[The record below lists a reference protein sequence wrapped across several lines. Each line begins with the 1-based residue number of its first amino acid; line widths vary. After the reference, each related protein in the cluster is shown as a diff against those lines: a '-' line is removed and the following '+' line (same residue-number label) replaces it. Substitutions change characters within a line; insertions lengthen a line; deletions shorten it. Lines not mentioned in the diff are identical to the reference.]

1 MGVLWRSDIRV
12 LSCLS
17 CRRRK
22 SNLPSALC
30 LSLSSMLSLMVE
42 WGVKETHDIQV
53 PLLPFIL
60 VSAGATLT
68 LISWQMFPD
77 LQSHYPRPFEPG
89 RLVSCPLHR
98 SRLLPGQHLPT
109 LSLFSPHWALHIHKM
124 AKTMPESHETK
135 VSFGHGQQ
143 QQRETWIAHCQKVW
157 TNFYSFENIPSVLV
171 HCNLEVENS
180 SKDRILA
187 WWFEGLHHSFPQHE
201 KLFYHPI
208 VDWWAA
214 SRKASIKQQSQQRL
228 GSLNSWLPN
237 MILSVEWRHTE
248 ALVSRSR
255 PFGSRSQTS
264 CKARTAR
271 PRCPW
276 FKGMAGHT

>member
-1 MGVLWRSDIRV
+1 
-12 LSCLS
+12 
-17 CRRRK
+17 
-22 SNLPSALC
+22 
-30 LSLSSMLSLMVE
+30 MVE

-53 PLLPFIL
+53 PLLPLIL
-60 VSAGATLT
+60 VSADATLT

-157 TNFYSFENIPSVLV
+157 TDLYSFENIPSVLVLV

-187 WWFEGLHHSFPQHE
+187 WCFEGLHHSFPQHE
-201 KLFYHPI
+201 KLFYHLPI
-208 VDWWAA
+208 VDWWGLPQAGKQA
-214 SRKASIKQQSQQRL
+214 SSSRDWAHWIL
-228 GSLNSWLPN
+228 GSHDPQLCRVTAHRSPRNPKPPLRFTFTNFLQGSYGSSKVS
-237 MILSVEWRHTE
+237 MIQRHGRPQAATSYGYPQPLFTRFPFLTL
-248 ALVSRSR
+248 ACFIFNTSREMK
-255 PFGSRSQTS
+255 
-264 CKARTAR
+264 CY
-271 PRCPW
+271 C
-276 FKGMAGHT
+276 